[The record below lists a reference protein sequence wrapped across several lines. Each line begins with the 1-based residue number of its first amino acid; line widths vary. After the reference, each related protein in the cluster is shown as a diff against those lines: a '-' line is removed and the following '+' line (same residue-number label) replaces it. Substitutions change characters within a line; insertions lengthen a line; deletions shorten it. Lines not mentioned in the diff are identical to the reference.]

1 MQLDLFNESPYPP
14 PRPGSSAQE
23 GAHGSRVLYRV
34 LKENKKVL
42 HEERGD
48 GLFLVNA
55 TDGFPQ

>member
-1 MQLDLFNESPYPP
+1 MSP
-14 PRPGSSAQE
+14 PRPGSYAQE
-23 GAHGSRVLYRV
+23 GAQGSRVLYRV
-34 LKENKKVL
+34 LKGNKKGL